1 MDDNNLDSCN
11 NNKANQLL
19 LKKNFG
25 NHSNASVAVVEQ
37 QVKSSRDAAEAENSI
52 KGSIK
57 DSIED
62 SIEHSIEDSIE
73 DSIENSIEGHRA
85 TFNLL
90 RPIAQQMALQNKH
103 NMQQMVHQF
112 KQIQGEFISAKTEL
126 LHLQRQTTS
135 TPKKQLPTQQQK
147 QEKDDGMS
155 SWWAIKKKLNRRLV
169 REQRQ
174 QRQQKPPI
182 PAATTSSPS
191 THHPSSL
198 SFVPTWALVLT
209 SLISSVSIITINHSI
224 FHTYRFHYVW
234 TLSAIH
240 YTFLTIF
247 LTLSTVAHPTTSG
260 TPRNTS
266 YYYVHLGT
274 MAGLA
279 TFANV
284 ISNYSLRYN
293 TISSYDVLVLFWIG

>member
-1 MDDNNLDSCN
+1 
-11 NNKANQLL
+11 
-19 LKKNFG
+19 
-25 NHSNASVAVVEQ
+25 VVEQ
-37 QVKSSRDAAEAENSI
+37 QVKSSRDAAEAEDSI
-52 KGSIK
+52 KG
-57 DSIED
+57 
-62 SIEHSIEDSIE
+62 SIEDSIE

-126 LHLQRQTTS
+126 LQLQRQTTS

-293 TISSYDVLVLFWIG
+293 TISSYDFLVLVWIG